1 MVERSD
7 DDLVRQVIARDEAA
21 FRVLYRR
28 HTAAMYGAAIRLV
41 GGRRDAAD
49 DVVQEAWLRAV
60 RDLRRFRWESA
71 LRTWLVGITVRCALE
86 LTRKTPVAVAAID
99 LDVAVLPALPPVD
112 LNDAVASLP
121 DGYRHVFVLHDVEGY
136 THTEIARLLGVDEGT
151 SKSQL
156 SRARAA
162 LRRWFA
168 RTPEDCRHES

>member
-1 MVERSD
+1 MHEPAD
-7 DDLVRQVIARDEAA
+7 DALVARVVDRDEQA
-21 FRVLYRR
+21 FRLLYRR
-28 HTAAMYGAAIRLV
+28 HTPAMYGAALRLV
-41 GGRRDAAD
+41 GGRREAAD
-49 DVVQEAWLRAV
+49 DAVQEAWLRAV

-86 LTRKTPVAVAAID
+86 LTRKAPPAVSAID
-99 LDVAVLPALPPVD
+99 LEVAIVPALPPLD
-112 LNDAVASLP
+112 LNDAIETLP

-136 THTEIARLLGVDEGT
+136 THAEIARLLGVDEGT

-168 RTPEDCRHES
+168 RSPEDCRHES